1 MKILITN
8 DDGIHSE
15 GLKILAKELCALG
28 DVFILAPD
36 RERSATGHAITVHHP
51 LRVEKIKLFNEKIE
65 AWAVNGTPS
74 DCIKLAL
81 EAILPQK
88 PDIIFSGINRGPN
101 LGNDVLYSGTVS
113 AAVEGGMFGIPSIA
127 VSLAVNEI
135 ELLPDYNDAARFSKK
150 LALKVLENQMPSDII
165 LNINVPPSNIAG
177 IAITKLGTRRY
188 KNTFD
193 KRKDPRGKIYYWLA
207 GEVIE
212 EPLEPDSDVWAI
224 KNNFLSITPIKL
236 NLTNIEFI
244 DILKKWDL

>member
-1 MKILITN
+1 
-8 DDGIHSE
+8 
-15 GLKILAKELCALG
+15 
-28 DVFILAPD
+28 
-36 RERSATGHAITVHHP
+36 
-51 LRVEKIKLFNEKIE
+51 
-65 AWAVNGTPS
+65 
-74 DCIKLAL
+74 
-81 EAILPQK
+81 
-88 PDIIFSGINRGPN
+88 
-101 LGNDVLYSGTVS
+101 
-113 AAVEGGMFGIPSIA
+113 
-127 VSLAVNEI
+127 
-135 ELLPDYNDAARFSKK
+135 
-150 LALKVLENQMPSDII
+150 MPSEII

-236 NLTNIEFI
+236 NLTNLEFI